1 MIQFRHKVIFEL
13 EKKKIIEEKKDFI
26 EFRKMQNG
34 QTRNII
40 ESVENAYK
48 NKLDLL
54 KEKNMVDHHERQVI
68 ERAQKDVIIL
78 MIIISY

>member
-1 MIQFRHKVIFEL
+1 M

-54 KEKNMVDHHERQVI
+54 KEKNTVDYHERQLI

-78 MIIISY
+78 MIIIPY